1 MTDSNVYFLYFV
13 RNLHANAC
21 SFCQILII
29 EKGYK
34 KEKQGADLPYLV
46 VLAIAVKYRIRF
58 PRDFRQKNL
67 LQKRKSAFLTYLR
80 PGSAVFTGY
89 SDTLKQVVGKFGATM
104 LVCCTYTLH
113 LASYLQSCTMHGQ
126 TLTVRHRSYAQP
138 Q

>member
-1 MTDSNVYFLYFV
+1 MLLY
-13 RNLHANAC
+13 
-21 SFCQILII
+21 QILII
-29 EKGYK
+29 EKVYK

-89 SDTLKQVVGKFGATM
+89 TVTHEASEGEIWSYCAGI
-104 LVCCTYTLH
+104 CYTYILH
-113 LASYLQSCTMHGQ
+113 LATCTMHGQ
-126 TLTVRHRSYAQP
+126 ILAVSILRIIVCVTSLN
-138 Q
+138 